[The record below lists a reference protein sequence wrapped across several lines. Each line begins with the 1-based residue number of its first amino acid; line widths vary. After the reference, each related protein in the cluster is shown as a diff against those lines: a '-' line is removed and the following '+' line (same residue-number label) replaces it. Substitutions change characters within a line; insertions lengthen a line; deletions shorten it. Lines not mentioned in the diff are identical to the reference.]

1 MIDDVQT
8 KIIKDKNVDLQ
19 DTEKLIN
26 VTKERST
33 ESTDQPF
40 RILDKQLE
48 EQFIELIN
56 IQSTYCVGAK
66 DPIVESFDEL
76 VEGLRFFHEKF
87 NLEVFI
93 NEFLAKA
100 ELESRDAILE
110 LLAKYNIQD
119 NFFLR
124 ARTFIMSL
132 FDREDT
138 QDQRDVTINYLL
150 TVVRKADEA
159 KLKRLMDPE
168 RFAIENVFNHLIQD
182 IEIASR
188 NKNGPGP
195 LEEDDVHWVSRLRF
209 HKDISGR
216 STDNQLS
223 KLLGFNK

>member
-168 RFAIENVFNHLIQD
+168 RFAIENVFNHLI
-182 IEIASR
+182 
-188 NKNGPGP
+188 
-195 LEEDDVHWVSRLRF
+195 
-209 HKDISGR
+209 
-216 STDNQLS
+216 
-223 KLLGFNK
+223 